1 MARSWIGLGPRT
13 HPLIVLRVTT
23 PKMDQACWGR
33 LQLLLT
39 AVENTNTIGKIELLI
54 RPVSRW
60 QWFAAVLEW
69 LLFFFSP
76 PQTQKRLSLLGSW
89 LKKKVVKLIDGEP
102 TLYRKLAQTKPTYR
116 PRTDNLDIS
125 NEVNKKTLF
134 PARFPSR
141 MDWNVDDRRSL
152 WEVLI
157 QT

>member
-1 MARSWIGLGPRT
+1 MARSWIGLGPGT

-60 QWFAAVLEW
+60 RWFAAVLEW

-102 TLYRKLAQTKPTYR
+102 RCIENLLKLNQH
-116 PRTDNLDIS
+116 TDNLDIS

-141 MDWNVDDRRSL
+141 MDWNVDRRSL